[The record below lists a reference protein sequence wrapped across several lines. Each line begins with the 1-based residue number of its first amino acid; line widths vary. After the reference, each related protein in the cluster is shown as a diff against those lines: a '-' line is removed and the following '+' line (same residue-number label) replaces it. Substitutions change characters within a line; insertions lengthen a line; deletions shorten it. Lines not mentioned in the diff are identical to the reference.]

1 MNLITK
7 FLVLHGLASPK
18 TKKDLGFEIMCKV
31 EKLLPLPIDRVEEKQ
46 IVAFKAIVTK
56 TISTAEQICL
66 KAHLEEMIDVYT
78 VDGHV
83 VRSEEVYFDRHRH
96 AYEEY
101 ANALSSVMDLS

>member
-1 MNLITK
+1 MNVITK
-7 FLVLHGLASPK
+7 FLVMHGFASPEI
-18 TKKDLGFEIMCKV
+18 KKDLGFEIMCKV

-46 IVAFKAIVTK
+46 ICAFKAIAVK
-56 TISTAEQICL
+56 ALSKAEQICL

-83 VRSEEVYFDRHRH
+83 ARSEEVYFDKHRH

-101 ANALSSVMDLS
+101 ASALSSVMDQD